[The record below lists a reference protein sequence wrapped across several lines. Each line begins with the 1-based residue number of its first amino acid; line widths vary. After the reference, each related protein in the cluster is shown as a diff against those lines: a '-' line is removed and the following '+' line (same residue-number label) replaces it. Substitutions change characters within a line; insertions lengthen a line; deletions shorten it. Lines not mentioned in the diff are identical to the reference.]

1 MNLSMIITNYTV
13 FSEAQLVYGSFFSS
27 LRVSNQPLQYL
38 YECSD
43 GEEEEE
49 EEEEESE
56 GEEGEEEVL
65 EKSKEITVPAPIQNS
80 GYDQY
85 MDLCIPNNDCRSFI
99 VK

>member
-49 EEEEESE
+49 EE

-85 MDLCIPNNDCRSFI
+85 MDLYIPNNDCPSFI